1 MLRAELNQDLT
12 RDSHYGISTHPNT
25 VFSFNTQPREEKKI
39 TPLGINQKLD
49 SWGFIDCIEESGLYS
64 RETGSATGSK
74 QATLLTSLG
83 TAK

>member
-1 MLRAELNQDLT
+1 MVFLHILTQFSLSIPNQ
-12 RDSHYGISTHPNT
+12 GKK
-25 VFSFNTQPREEKKI
+25 KKI